1 MLPFLRVFFLLL
13 LINSLGETNRA
24 RKRQK
29 RQLLVWYIQT
39 DRHWRSHEQQ
49 EEAKILTHVTKK
61 NERKCL
67 STSTISLSLLRLP
80 SKITQKKRTCNNNNN
95 IQLWCAT
102 AGQAL
107 FIFPLNILLR
117 LVLNSI
123 LWNYFSNPRKK
134 NNSWNG
140 IGLETPRFES
150 PPTMYKQKC
159 PAGVI
164 DNHEC

>member
-1 MLPFLRVFFLLL
+1 VFLLL

-67 STSTISLSLLRLP
+67 STSTISLSLFRLP

-95 IQLWCAT
+95 IQLWCVT

-107 FIFPLNILLR
+107 FIFPFNILLR

-134 NNSWNG
+134 
-140 IGLETPRFES
+140 IIHETELDWKPPVSNRLQRFINKNVRLAWS
-150 PPTMYKQKC
+150 IILNVNYYYY
-159 PAGVI
+159 
-164 DNHEC
+164 